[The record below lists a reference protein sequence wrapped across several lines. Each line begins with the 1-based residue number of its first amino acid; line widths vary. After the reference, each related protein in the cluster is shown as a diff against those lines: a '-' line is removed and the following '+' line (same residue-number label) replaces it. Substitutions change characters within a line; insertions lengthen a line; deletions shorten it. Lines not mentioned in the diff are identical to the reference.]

1 MYERFWPPLWIV
13 RGPLVSVGAL
23 PQPVVA
29 AAKAGEAVPWTTPVS
44 IAPTT
49 ASTSI
54 TAAVQR
60 AKRERRFGLPVGGR
74 AEVRIEIL
82 RRLGDGGATNAN
94 IAGLLEPLPG

>member
-1 MYERFWPPLWIV
+1 MYERFWPPLWID
-13 RGPLVSVGAL
+13 RGPLVKVGAL
-23 PQPVVA
+23 PHPAVA

-60 AKRERRFGLPVGGR
+60 ARPERRFGLPIGGN
-74 AEVRIEIL
+74 AKLRIETL
-82 RRLGDGGATNAN
+82 RRLGDGGAPTPTSPACW
-94 IAGLLEPLPG
+94 